1 MYINKFIKTICIVI
15 AILATGCD
23 EPENPTN
30 IAYAKYLDGNI
41 RSFDMLNDTLFVA
54 SEEEG
59 IMIYE
64 IINDNDKIAL
74 DSIFL
79 SNEVNIP
86 VTLDIAE
93 NSRSLIVLDDYNHTY
108 IGKSNFFANNIILN
122 LIILII

>member
-1 MYINKFIKTICIVI
+1 MYINKFIKIIVI
-15 AILATGCD
+15 IVFIFSGCD
-23 EPENPTN
+23 KHESSVGES
-30 IAYAKYLDGNI
+30 AYVPYTQYLDGNI

-64 IINDNDKIAL
+64 IINDNNKIIL

-79 SNEVNIP
+79 SNEVSIP

-93 NSRSLIVLDDYNHTY
+93 NSVYCVQYLQLSY
-108 IGKSNFFANNIILN
+108 G
-122 LIILII
+122 